1 MICVLFQ
8 SDARSVTIIRHP
20 MTRFVSG
27 FFYRAHSPNW
37 DRFNIRAYFSSDPT
51 YPFKFSF
58 DLYLEMPEY
67 HNILVKMFAQDKFPY
82 YNATLKQ
89 RDLDLATDRLSRF
102 IVVGINEAYD
112 ASVQLLLAE
121 FGVNLRE
128 DQIHQPPMMSSTYA
142 NDYHEFKNGRLK
154 QDEAL
159 RQRIREN
166 NRFDIGLYEWA
177 LPRFCTQLKLRSL
190 QTHDTYRICK

>member
-1 MICVLFQ
+1 MSVNG
-8 SDARSVTIIRHP
+8 ARGAELPLHV
-20 MTRFVSG
+20 
-27 FFYRAHSPNW
+27 
-37 DRFNIRAYFSSDPT
+37 SSDPQE
-51 YPFKFSF
+51 
-58 DLYLEMPEY
+58 L
-67 HNILVKMFAQDKFPY
+67 
-82 YNATLKQ
+82 
-89 RDLDLATDRLSRF
+89 RL
-102 IVVGINEAYD
+102 D